1 MVCMPHRITSFQKN
15 NRIGITDA
23 AKEKPYIFRIGDST
37 ESACPD
43 DGMSADQALSI
54 VVHVEIGD
62 SEHNK
67 PHEMNLLY
75 YTLAKRICQAT
86 RSNWN
91 QKEGSRKS

>member
-15 NRIGITDA
+15 NRIGENTDA
-23 AKEKPYIFRIGDST
+23 AKEKPYILRIGDST

-54 VVHVEIGD
+54 VVHVEMGD

-75 YTLAKRICQAT
+75 YTLELWVCQAM
-86 RSNWN
+86 
-91 QKEGSRKS
+91 